1 MIEKI
6 YDMVAIA
13 APIRVIERPESLTIM
28 DYRPTLVMALCLPGG
43 LAMLGLAI
51 WLIIAFGTEAMLG
64 VVVCGTLAIAAMVFA
79 LQQTVREVYYFDKA
93 KDSYCFVRQ
102 FVHRREVIEG
112 SMEQFT
118 GASVKTV
125 TNDES
130 ESYYVVLDQE
140 GMFLTGVYEQTLR
153 EQAPIFNTFSNEA
166 TIANAISSA
175 IHTARYERKK
185 KQAS

>member
-1 MIEKI
+1 MFEKI
-6 YDMVAIA
+6 YDMIAIA

-28 DYRPTLVMALCLPGG
+28 DYRPTLVLALCLPAG
-43 LAMLGLAI
+43 LAMMGLSI
-51 WLIIAFGTEAMLG
+51 WLIIALGTEAMFA
-64 VVVCGTLAIAAMVFA
+64 VVICGLLAIVAIVFA

-93 KDSYCFVRQ
+93 KDSYCFIRQ
-102 FVHRREVIEG
+102 FVFRREVIEG

-130 ESYYVVLDQE
+130 NSYFVVLNQE
-140 GMFLTGVYEQTLR
+140 GMFLTGVSEQTLR
-153 EQAPIFNTFSNEA
+153 EEAPIFNTFSNEA

-185 KQAS
+185 KQES